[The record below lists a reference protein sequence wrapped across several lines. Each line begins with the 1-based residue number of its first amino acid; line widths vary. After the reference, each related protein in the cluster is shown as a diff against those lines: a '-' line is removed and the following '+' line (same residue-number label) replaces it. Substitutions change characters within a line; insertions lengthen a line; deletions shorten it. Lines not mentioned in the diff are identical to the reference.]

1 MSVQVYN
8 GKMSVRIL
16 VADDAAFIREVLNQ
30 IIAKAGFELVGE
42 ATDGVEAVDLA
53 LKEKPDVIIMDI
65 VMPNKS
71 GIQATSEILEK
82 LPNTKIIACTTEGQ
96 ESMVFK
102 ALEAGCCDY
111 VTKPFKVQQ
120 MIQVIVK
127 STARGVTDG

>member
-1 MSVQVYN
+1 
-8 GKMSVRIL
+8 MSVRIL
-16 VADDAAFIREVLNQ
+16 VADDAAFIREVLTQ

-42 ATDGVEAVDLA
+42 ASDGAEAIEIA
-53 LKEKPDVIIMDI
+53 LREKPDVIIMDI

-71 GIQATSEILEK
+71 GIQATQEILEK
-82 LPNTKIIACTTEGQ
+82 LPRTRIIACTTEGQ

-120 MIQVIVK
+120 IIDLIRNSAAK
-127 STARGVTDG
+127 GATLG

>member
-1 MSVQVYN
+1 
-8 GKMSVRIL
+8 MSVRVL
-16 VADDAAFIREVLNQ
+16 LADDAAFIREVLTQ
-30 IIAKAGFELVGE
+30 IIAKAGFKLVGE
-42 ATDGVEAVDLA
+42 ATDGAEAVVLA

-82 LPNTKIIACTTEGQ
+82 LPGTKIIACTTEGQ

-120 MIQVIVK
+120 IIQLIEKAVGRK
-127 STARGVTDG
+127 GREKDG